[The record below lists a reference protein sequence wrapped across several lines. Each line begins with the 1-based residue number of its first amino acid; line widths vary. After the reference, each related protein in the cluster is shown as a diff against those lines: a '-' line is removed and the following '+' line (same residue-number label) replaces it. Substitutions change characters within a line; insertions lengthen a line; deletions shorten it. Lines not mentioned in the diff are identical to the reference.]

1 MKKKIVIVIFIIFA
15 FTFAFSITLK
25 DIRQV
30 SKENPEKAFE
40 LLVKYL
46 KSHPK
51 DKEAQQLG
59 KIIAAKRYLVK
70 ISPIADAV
78 KKEDVY
84 QLIRSMASLTSVS
97 IKTMDYIEVVFP
109 NFYDTLRE
117 MTMKLDESAFRTCSI
132 VPYRVR
138 EPKEFYK
145 LVVDTYF
152 ASPLQFDP
160 KRIEELKCMNLPRI
174 KSNIRKYL
182 ENFINDED
190 YYIKIL
196 NLSDMLLIEPPYATD
211 LRLYYDLSYKLTTV
225 NVNGLTPDDFKDFVN
240 EYEKIN
246 LKKEKL
252 SEKLRK
258 IYMKLSEKYDLS
270 FCKDR
275 NICPKIK
282 VLRKKEKE
290 KETGKEE
297 PHPSMISTSV
307 ALISTKKEATKVYA
321 NGSTSTRESS
331 NSTQIF
337 QSNAIKTE
345 TKKSSNT
352 KMKQTLYISLSSLAA
367 AMVISLIAL
376 KMKDPLKK
384 IRRLKRKIAMNPTDP
399 SLHFKLAEL
408 YEEIGRTEDA
418 MKEYQIASKLFNGQQ
433 SPSGN
438 NQKAP

>member
-1 MKKKIVIVIFIIFA
+1 MKKKIVIAISIILA
-15 FTFAFSITLK
+15 FTLAFSVTLEE
-25 DIRQV
+25 IRQV
-30 SKENPEKAFE
+30 SKEDPEKAFE

-51 DKEAQQLG
+51 DKGAQQLG

-78 KKEDVY
+78 KKEDVH
-84 QLIRSMASLTSVS
+84 QLIRSMASLTNIS

-160 KRIEELKCMNLPRI
+160 KKIEELKCMNLPRI
-174 KSNIRKYL
+174 KSNIKKYL
-182 ENFINDED
+182 ENFLNDED

-196 NLSDMLLIEPPYATD
+196 NLSDMLLIEPPHATD

-240 EYEKIN
+240 KYEKIN

-252 SEKLRK
+252 SSKLRE
-258 IYMKLSEKYDLS
+258 IYIKLSEKYDLS

-275 NICPKIK
+275 RICPKIE
-282 VLRKKEKE
+282 VLKKKEERNQVLE
-290 KETGKEE
+290 KET
-297 PHPSMISTSV
+297 PHSTISTPV
-307 ALISTKKEATKVYA
+307 ALISGKKEEKKACA
-321 NGSTSTRESS
+321 PINNLTSESS
-331 NSTQIF
+331 YSTLAS
-337 QSNAIKTE
+337 QSNITKTE
-345 TKKSSNT
+345 VTNSLNT
-352 KMKQTLYISLSSLAA
+352 KMKRTLYISLLSLAG
-367 AMVISLIAL
+367 AMVISLIFL

-384 IRRLKRKIAMNPTDP
+384 IRRLKKKIAMNPTDP

-418 MKEYQIASKLFNGQQ
+418 IKEYQLASKLFNEQQ
-433 SPSGN
+433 PPFGN
-438 NQKAP
+438 NQKEP